1 MDEKLINHY
10 INVLA
15 TRMNELNLENI
26 LLKSKLTLA
35 TEELNELKNAKQE
48 NLNGDSNKT
57 KAK

>member
-15 TRMNELNLENI
+15 TKMNELNLENI

-35 TEELNELKNAKQE
+35 NEELNELKNAKQE
-48 NLNGDSNKT
+48 ILNGDNNKT

>member
-35 TEELNELKNAKQE
+35 NEELNELKNAKQE